1 MKPLKHDSLPDNP
14 LDLFN
19 AWFMEA
25 KKSKKI
31 KLPEAMCLSTVDRL
45 GLPDG
50 RFVLLKEMHE
60 RGFVFYTNLESPKGW
75 SLLKRRSAALTF
87 CWEPMER
94 QVRIQ
99 GRTELVSGYEAD
111 TYFASRPRL
120 SQLSAWASKQSA
132 PLEDRKVL
140 DQRMKEFTTKFK
152 GQPVPRPPYWTG
164 VRVTPDRIEFW
175 QSRPSRLHDRFV
187 YARTGAGAWTI
198 QQLFP

>member
-1 MKPLKHDSLPDNP
+1 MLPETPLP
-14 LDLFN
+14 LFN
-19 AWFMEA
+19 AWFAEA
-25 KKSKKI
+25 KKSKRTI
-31 KLPEAMCLSTVDRL
+31 LPEAMCLSTVDQL

-50 RFVLLKEMHE
+50 RVVLLKDADE
-60 RGFVFYTNLESPKGW
+60 RGFVFYTNLDSPKGW

-99 GRTELVSGYEAD
+99 GRTEVVSPHEAD

-120 SQLSAWASKQSA
+120 SQLSAWASKQST
-132 PLEDRKVL
+132 PLENRKIL
-140 DQRMKEFTTKFK
+140 DQRMKACTTKFK
-152 GQPVPRPPYWTG
+152 GKPVPRPPHWTG

-187 YARTGAGAWTI
+187 YVRSNANTWAI
-198 QQLFP
+198 QQFFP